1 MNYEMLKKKTKA
13 ELIDLLIREEQSTT
27 NSTSTTLKEIWKLN
41 IDYYQENFIL
51 ICLDSNNNI
60 VKKKILFKGGIS
72 SASVDIKLLFHEVLT
87 TKRCTRFLIAHNH
100 PSGNMLP
107 SKQDLRITDAIK
119 EGAELLSLTLLDHII
134 FDEKRYY
141 SFLEEDIL

>member
-1 MNYEMLKKKTKA
+1 MIYEVLKRKTKA
-13 ELIDLLIREEQSTT
+13 ELIDLLIREDLKSTDNT
-27 NSTSTTLKEIWKLN
+27 PETLKVIWKLKL
-41 IDYYQENFIL
+41 DYYQENFIL

-60 VKKKILFKGGIS
+60 VKNKVLFKGGVS
-72 SASVDIKLLFHEVLT
+72 SANVDLKILFHEVLT

-107 SKQDLRITDAIK
+107 SKQDLKITNIIK
-119 EGAELLSLTLLDHII
+119 EGAALLSLTLLDHII
-134 FDEKRYY
+134 FNEKRCY